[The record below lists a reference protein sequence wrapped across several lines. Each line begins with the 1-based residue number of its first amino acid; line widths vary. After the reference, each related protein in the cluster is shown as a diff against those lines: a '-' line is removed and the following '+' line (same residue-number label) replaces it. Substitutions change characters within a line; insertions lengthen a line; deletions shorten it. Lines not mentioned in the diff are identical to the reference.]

1 MHKYTIDTVLRCGCG
16 TSRGNSRAWPRC
28 SPNRERCRERLLAA
42 AHAIAERAELGSV
55 VPSPLDAEVHQEV
68 RRAAA
73 KKAREQGLEDT
84 ARLS

>member
-1 MHKYTIDTVLRCGCG
+1 
-16 TSRGNSRAWPRC
+16 
-28 SPNRERCRERLLAA
+28 LLAA